1 MPTPFQA
8 LARTVPGEAG
18 LEERGS
24 VPNALGCGV
33 CHSSGGNYTS
43 QDKRLLS
50 TQVMD
55 DDLKSWL
62 SNGNLGGGHFN

>member
-1 MPTPFQA
+1 M
-8 LARTVPGEAG
+8 
-18 LEERGS
+18 
-24 VPNALGCGV
+24 PNALGCGV